1 MAWADWVQTVGPWV
15 GVVLI
20 QWRFIFLQQKRIN
33 TQQAMQNM
41 EKLQQLSEG
50 HERSC

>member
-1 MAWADWVQTVGPWV
+1 MGWADWVQLVGPWV

-33 TQQAMQNM
+33 TQQAMVNI
-41 EKLQQLSEG
+41 ERLKLLSEQ
-50 HERSC
+50 HERGS